1 MFRVREHSGPS
12 LLGWYVE
19 ADLPEVTENEEM
31 TDTHTEKLGSGEIP
45 STHTANIP
53 VPSQGR
59 PCHFHASEALDSLT
73 AMLPT
78 CLLIETGVHCPQMA
92 SVKKMG
98 NKKAQFSNGS
108 FEALVVNLEVATL
121 WGIV

>member
-1 MFRVREHSGPS
+1 
-12 LLGWYVE
+12 
-19 ADLPEVTENEEM
+19 M

-78 CLLIETGVHCPQMA
+78 CLLIETGVPCPQMA

-108 FEALVVNLEVATL
+108 FKHWLSTWRLQPFGGLYNYLSQRL
-121 WGIV
+121 HIRYLHYD